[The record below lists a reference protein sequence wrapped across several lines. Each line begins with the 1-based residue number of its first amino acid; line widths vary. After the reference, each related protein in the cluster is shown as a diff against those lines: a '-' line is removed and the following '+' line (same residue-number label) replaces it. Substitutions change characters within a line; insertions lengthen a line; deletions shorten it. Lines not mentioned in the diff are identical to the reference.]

1 MNIKEFSKKTGIP
14 ISTISKALGNYKDV
28 NINTKNKITELNSK
42 LTIAMRMGNSSL
54 INQVQ
59 MALTTYRNKLSEKH
73 AEARNKDDKFED
85 KIDIS

>member
-1 MNIKEFSKKTGIP
+1 MEHP
-14 ISTISKALGNYKDV
+14 L
-28 NINTKNKITELNSK
+28 INDIGDLDEQQIMDKITELNGK

-59 MALTTYRNKLSEKH
+59 MALSSYQRKLSEKH
-73 AEARNKDDKFED
+73 AAERNKDDKFED

>member
-1 MNIKEFSKKTGIP
+1 MEHP
-14 ISTISKALGNYKDV
+14 L
-28 NINTKNKITELNSK
+28 INDIGTLDEQQLMDKITELNSK

-59 MALTTYRNKLSEKH
+59 MAIRTYSNKLSEKH

>member
-1 MNIKEFSKKTGIP
+1 MEHP
-14 ISTISKALGNYKDV
+14 L
-28 NINTKNKITELNSK
+28 INDIGELDESQLMDKITELNSK

-59 MALTTYRNKLSEKH
+59 MALQSYQNKLKEKH
-73 AEARNKDDKFED
+73 AAERNKDDKFED